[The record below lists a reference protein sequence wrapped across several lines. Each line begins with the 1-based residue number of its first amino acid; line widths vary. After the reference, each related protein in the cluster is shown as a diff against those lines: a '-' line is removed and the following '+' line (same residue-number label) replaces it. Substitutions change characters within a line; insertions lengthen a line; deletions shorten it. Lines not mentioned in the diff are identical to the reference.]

1 MSNLYTINRRLFFK
15 CIIIMLTAEYN
26 TTTKF
31 LRLNYVLLSFFLFLS
46 KD

>member
-1 MSNLYTINRRLFFK
+1 MSNLYTINRRLFLK
-15 CIIIMLTAEYN
+15 CIIILTAEYN